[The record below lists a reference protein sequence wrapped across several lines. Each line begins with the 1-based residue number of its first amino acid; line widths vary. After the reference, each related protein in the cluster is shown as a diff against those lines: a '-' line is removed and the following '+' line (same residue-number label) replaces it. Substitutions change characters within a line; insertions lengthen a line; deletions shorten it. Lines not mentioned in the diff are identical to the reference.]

1 MFQDFDERYSR
12 SSRAFVDGCY
22 TQSMQRRR
30 VGSVSR
36 CMLYRYHSDDNRA
49 VFLDAPHVLSP
60 ADLAETFNT
69 PEELGASDAADPDPA
84 MQPRGWW
91 KVDRTRTKL
100 TGIEASFELLRD
112 TLKKDR
118 YVVSGVRF
126 LSLCS
131 PDLPQGVFGFSQGAA
146 MAALLAALVSNP

>member
-1 MFQDFDERYSR
+1 M
-12 SSRAFVDGCY
+12 
-22 TQSMQRRR
+22 
-30 VGSVSR
+30 
-36 CMLYRYHSDDNRA
+36 
-49 VFLDAPHVLSP
+49 LSP

-91 KVDRTRTKL
+91 KVDRARTKL

-118 YVVSGVRF
+118 YVVSALGSYGSCRADP
-126 LSLCS
+126 L
-131 PDLPQGVFGFSQGAA
+131 QGVFGFSQGAA
-146 MAALLAALVSNP
+146 MAALLAALVSDSQPSSVKC

>member
-1 MFQDFDERYSR
+1 MT
-12 SSRAFVDGCY
+12 
-22 TQSMQRRR
+22 TQAATDLNES
-30 VGSVSR
+30 
-36 CMLYRYHSDDNRA
+36 

-60 ADLAETFNT
+60 VDIAESFSTT
-69 PEELGASDAADPDPA
+69 EELGAPEAADTDPA
-84 MQPRGWW
+84 LAPRGWW